1 MTLAPLLL
9 PFGGVRPFFAEPAIC
24 GERTAI
30 LGRARVGRGVRIG
43 ADTVLRADGDDIII
57 GDGAT
62 LGAHNSFHIAT
73 GVHPCLI
80 GRRVRIGD
88 HCCIHACTVEDDCVI
103 GDHVIVLD
111 GSIVETGAVIE
122 SGSIVYPRS
131 RLDAG
136 FVYGGAPAQKL
147 RPREG
152 TPAIAT
158 AAEIPVEVYDVGPA
172 SSTGASVF
180 VAATA
185 RLKGTIR
192 AKENSSIWFSCV
204 FDAGAHDISI
214 GRNTNIQD
222 NTFITCADGPFSIA
236 DNSAI
241 GHNVRLA
248 SALIEENCLIGIGAV
263 IAAGTRIENSVFV
276 AAGTVTRPGQVL
288 EASGFYA
295 GNPARRISALDE
307 RKAEMIRNTV
317 EGYRE
322 NAQAFKALQAA
333 ALAPLTSTARLR

>member
-1 MTLAPLLL
+1 MILSPLLL
-9 PFGGVRPFFAEPAIC
+9 PFSGVRPFFAEPAGC
-24 GERTAI
+24 GERSAI
-30 LGRARVGRGVRIG
+30 LGWARIGRGVRIG

-57 GDGAT
+57 GDGT
-62 LGAHNSFHIAT
+62 SLGAHNSLHIAT
-73 GVHPCLI
+73 GVHPCVI
-80 GRRVRIGD
+80 GRRVRTGD

-111 GSIVETGAVIE
+111 GSVVESGAVIE

-131 RLDAG
+131 RLAAR
-136 FVYGGAPAQKL
+136 FVHGGAPAQKL
-147 RPREG
+147 RPRQG
-152 TPAIAT
+152 TPAIVT
-158 AAEIPVEVYDVGPA
+158 ASEIPVEVHDAGPA
-172 SSTGASVF
+172 SSIGPSVF

-204 FDAGAHDISI
+204 FDAGAHCISI

-248 SALIEENCLIGIGAV
+248 SAVIGENCLIGIGAV

-276 AAGTVTRPGQVL
+276 AAGAVTRPGQVL
-288 EASGFYA
+288 EAAGFYA

-307 RKAEMIRNTV
+307 RKAEMIRHTV

-322 NAQAFKALQAA
+322 NAQAFKALQAT
-333 ALAPLTSTARLR
+333 ALGPLTSTARLR